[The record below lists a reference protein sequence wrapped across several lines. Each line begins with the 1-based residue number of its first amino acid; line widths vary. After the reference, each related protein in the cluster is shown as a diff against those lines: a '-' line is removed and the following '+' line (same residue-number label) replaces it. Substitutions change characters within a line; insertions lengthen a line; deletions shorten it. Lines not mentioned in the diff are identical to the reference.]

1 MTINIAPQQ
10 LGTTAGPAVEPTA
23 DNRTVTVVKWGQM
36 GDFDDAPV
44 AAFKKTTITAVNK
57 LY

>member
-1 MTINIAPQQ
+1 
-10 LGTTAGPAVEPTA
+10 VS
-23 DNRTVTVVKWGQM
+23 WGQM

-44 AAFKKTTITAVNK
+44 AAFKKTTATAVNK